1 MPTLPAIQASTS
13 GRRFECAMPVLVNAL
28 PSSREMHVRLDWI
41 GALIDRE
48 SDGEELILVPQAD
61 VLFDEMSR
69 SFASG
74 AWLSAIVFAQAMLD
88 VELNQGNIDGLM
100 QNLVRFGPD
109 YVWLRN
115 RRNHLLH
122 ADTPSPAVTVSDL
135 KQDAGRLEQ
144 EARRA
149 IALAVKAVSAR

>member
-1 MPTLPAIQASTS
+1 MQS
-13 GRRFECAMPVLVNAL
+13 
-28 PSSREMHVRLDWI
+28 RLDWI

-48 SDGEELILVPQAD
+48 SDGEGLILLPQAEA
-61 VLFDEMSR
+61 LFDEMSR
-69 SFASG
+69 SFAAG
-74 AWLSAIVFAQAMLD
+74 AWLSAIVFAQATLD
-88 VELNQGNIDGLM
+88 VELHKGDIDGLL

-122 ADTPSPAVTVSDL
+122 ADDPSPVVTVSDL
-135 KQDAGRLEQ
+135 KQDGGRLEK

-149 IALAVKAVSAR
+149 IALTVKAVSAR